1 MLFLSRALLCLVK
14 TQISFPGCFYSGFSE
29 YVSKANQF
37 PWQIFNKHLLCA
49 QCCVSLPW
57 AYQSSFFGFSFT
69 FTISQPTVVWSTLKA
84 KGEASSLPQWPRDQN
99 VSHWELLAAR
109 SRHEPPTASYHR
121 VFNSKKKKGAWGYSS
136 DQIGKVSAFKSHI
149 CGRDKDHTCNL
160 SCGDKF
166 FEVKYNWVK
175 RLKSEGVDTVF

>member
-1 MLFLSRALLCLVK
+1 MSVTGNSWQPDPGMSHPLQATIGFLIV
-14 TQISFPGCFYSGFSE
+14 
-29 YVSKANQF
+29 
-37 PWQIFNKHLLCA
+37 
-49 QCCVSLPW
+49 
-57 AYQSSFFGFSFT
+57 
-69 FTISQPTVVWSTLKA
+69 
-84 KGEASSLPQWPRDQN
+84 
-99 VSHWELLAAR
+99 
-109 SRHEPPTASYHR
+109 
-121 VFNSKKKKGAWGYSS
+121 KKKKGAWDYSS